1 MCFSDFSFR
10 NIFCVSMGKTL
21 WKSQNVSLNG
31 FFQGKHHQVPAVHE
45 DLSISSSP
53 QTPGD
58 ATPVPPLK
66 RSKTEPFLT
75 ELNKSTSKLKQVIH
89 PSQNF
94 AEMYQTE
101 VKKAIKEKVDQAL
114 VKFIICC
121 GIPPHIIQKRH
132 FRDFINALNGKYS
145 PPSRSTFED
154 SLAPSYAAAI

>member
-1 MCFSDFSFR
+1 VQEAVEELAHKKPGIMEH
-10 NIFCVSMGKTL
+10 
-21 WKSQNVSLNG
+21 LNSKVG
-31 FFQGKHHQVPAVHE
+31 ITKKRTHE

-75 ELNKSTSKLKQVIH
+75 ELNKSASKLKQVIH

-101 VKKAIKEKVDQAL
+101 GKKAIKEKVDQAL
-114 VKFIICC
+114 VEFIICC
-121 GIPPHIIQKRH
+121 GIPPCILQKRH
-132 FRDFINALNGKYS
+132 F
-145 PPSRSTFED
+145 
-154 SLAPSYAAAI
+154 